1 MRSLDIRTN
10 VLYISVMAQ
19 RIDWN
24 EAVRKIRGFCHDRRR
39 APSFEEVRRLF
50 KYKSKNTA
58 HWLVARLIEKGFLR
72 KDAAGRIL
80 TDGLFGIRQ
89 LGSVQAGWPSPA
101 EEELVDTLNLDD
113 YLVRNRTQSFI
124 IKVTGDSMID
134 AGIRPDDLVIVER
147 GCAAQDGDIVIA
159 QVDGEWTLKYYQK
172 RGSGVRLVPANP
184 KYPVITPK
192 HELKIGG
199 VVVSCIRRYK

>member
-1 MRSLDIRTN
+1 MP
-10 VLYISVMAQ
+10 Q
-19 RIDWN
+19 RVDWN
-24 EAVRKIRGFCHDRRR
+24 EAVLKIRGFCRDRRR
-39 APSFEEVRRLF
+39 APSFDEVRKLF
-50 KYKSKNTA
+50 GYKSKNTA
-58 HWLVARLIEKGFLR
+58 HWLVERLVEKGLVR
-72 KDAAGRIL
+72 KDRGGRLLFEDAG
-80 TDGLFGIRQ
+80 GIRH

-101 EEELVDTLNLDD
+101 EEELVDTLSLDD
-113 YLVRNRTQSFI
+113 YLVRNRAQSFL

-147 GCAAQDGDIVIA
+147 GRSPQDGDIVIA

-192 HELKIGG
+192 QELKIGG